1 MRPLAT
7 ALALATIGFAVT
19 AGSSTTGSNAA
30 EAQTHLRK
38 ACEIVWSGTN
48 QYEIDRC
55 TERTMA
61 AMSDH
66 ERLRD
71 SELKRLLFASEEEL
85 EICRAELHRMSDETA
100 SEANPHFKA
109 ADARDRKPRQ

>member
-1 MRPLAT
+1 MRPMAA
-7 ALALATIGFAVT
+7 ALALATLTFAV
-19 AGSSTTGSNAA
+19 AAASSTSSSNVS

-38 ACEIVWSGTN
+38 ACEIVWSGAN

-71 SELKRLLFASEEEL
+71 SELKRLLFESEEEL
-85 EICRAELHRMSDETA
+85 ETCQAELHRLSGASAPDTA
-100 SEANPHFKA
+100 PDFKA
-109 ADARDRKPRQ
+109 AEARGRKPPQ